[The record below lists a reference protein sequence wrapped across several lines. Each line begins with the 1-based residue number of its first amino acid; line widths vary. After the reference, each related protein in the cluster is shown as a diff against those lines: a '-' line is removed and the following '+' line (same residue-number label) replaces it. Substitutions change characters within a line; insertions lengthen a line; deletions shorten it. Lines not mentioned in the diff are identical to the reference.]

1 MFKKLVMSA
10 ACAAAFSGVCAVAN
24 AQVLVEI
31 EGPVSGYVADGGNAG
46 TITVMN
52 NKIAVTSDTAFL
64 TPTQSRDV
72 LFQEGA
78 RNSLDNRYNVT
89 NWMRG
94 DQFQG
99 RRPRG
104 LIGATVIVV
113 GEVDPVTGIITA
125 QEVFSDV
132 AENVVLGAV
141 SANRCTNAACDNP
154 GDYIRGN
161 GALGPVFV
169 PNKDQR
175 LPANPI
181 VDAGLFELNLEN
193 VDLTAGA
200 TPTTFGGEGYFSQDP
215 VHPTDSASPT
225 EEAIVY
231 WAFEL
236 GEIRPDL
243 LLRPASR
250 EVSVLRVRCDVG
262 DRLEVRGWVHQPV
275 DANGNSTAGS
285 AAQGTIRVTMNF
297 PNAPSIVVQEA
308 DFVPEV
314 NNAYARYQVR
324 QDVADCAEEVL
335 VEWLLNGVAQT
346 STIAPVDRLRGTDPA
361 DD

>member
-1 MFKKLVMSA
+1 MFRKLVMSA

-31 EGPVSGYVADGGNAG
+31 EGPVSAYVADGSNAG

-52 NKIAVTSDTAFL
+52 NKIAVTSETAFL
-64 TPTQSRDV
+64 TPTESRDE
-72 LFQEGA
+72 LFAEGQ
-78 RNSLDNRYNVT
+78 RNSAGARYNVT

-113 GEVDPVTGIITA
+113 GEVDPVTGVVTA

-132 AENVVLGAV
+132 AENVVLGAI
-141 SANRCTNAACDNP
+141 SENRCTNAACDNP
-154 GDYIRGN
+154 GDFIRGN
-161 GALGPVFV
+161 GLNGPVFI
-169 PNKDQR
+169 PNKDPR

-193 VDLTAGA
+193 VDLAAGPA
-200 TPTTFGGEGYFSQDP
+200 PTPFGGEGYFSQDP
-215 VHPTDSASPT
+215 VFTNDLGG
-225 EEAIVY
+225 EEQGIVY

-236 GEIRPDL
+236 GDIRPDL
-243 LLRPASR
+243 LLRPNQR
-250 EVSVLRVRCDVG
+250 EVSVLRVRCNVG

-275 DANGNSTAGS
+275 DANGNSIAGT
-285 AAQGTIRVTMNF
+285 AAQGTIRVTMDF
-297 PNAPSIVVQEA
+297 PGAPSIVVQEA
-308 DFVPEV
+308 DLVPEL
-314 NNAYARYQVR
+314 NNAYARYQLR

-335 VEWLLNGVAQT
+335 VEWLLNGVPVT
-346 STIAPVDRLRGTDPA
+346 STIAPVDRLREE
-361 DD
+361 

>member
-1 MFKKLVMSA
+1 MFRKLIMSV
-10 ACAAAFSGVCAVAN
+10 ACATALTGVCAVAN

-52 NKIAVTSDTAFL
+52 NKIAVTSDTAFV

-72 LFQEGA
+72 LFAEGQ
-78 RNSLDNRYNVT
+78 RNSLGNRYNVT

-94 DQFQG
+94 DRFLGQ
-99 RRPRG
+99 RPRG
-104 LIGATVIVV
+104 LIGATVIIT

-125 QEVFSDV
+125 QEVFSDI

-169 PNKDQR
+169 PNKDPR

-181 VDAGLFELNLEN
+181 VDAGLFEMNLNG
-193 VDLTAGA
+193 VDLTAGPV
-200 TPTTFGGEGYFSQDP
+200 PTTFGGEGYFSQDP
-215 VHPTDSASPT
+215 VHPTDSANPT

-231 WAFEL
+231 WAFEF
-236 GEIRPDL
+236 GDIRPDL
-243 LLRPASR
+243 LLRPNSR
-250 EVSVLRVRCDVG
+250 EVSVLRVRCEVG

-275 DANGNSTAGS
+275 NAAGNSIAGT
-285 AAQGTIRVTMNF
+285 AAQGAIRVTMDF
-297 PNAPSIVVQEA
+297 PGAPSIVVQEA
-308 DFVPEV
+308 DLVAEV

-324 QDVADCAEEVL
+324 DDVADCAEEVR
-335 VEWLLNGVAQT
+335 VEWILNGASVA
-346 STIAPVDRLRGTDPA
+346 STTAPVDRLR
-361 DD
+361 DDG